1 MTGGSVTKPP
11 MLAVLCPSVPRLER
25 GQVAKAGVCRSAGRG
40 VNSIAQRKEISL
52 SKMTL
57 QIPAKTLAYNRL
69 LLLWRTRQ
77 PTGTHL
83 HFSGGTPAA
92 QFLKKSRWYDSAY
105 VSLCDPGV
113 VMNVT

>member
-69 LLLWRTRQ
+69 LLLWRRRGAWS
-77 PTGTHL
+77 PTDGL
-83 HFSGGTPAA
+83 HCPVDHAGHY
-92 QFLKKSRWYDSAY
+92 R
-105 VSLCDPGV
+105 
-113 VMNVT
+113 